1 MDDTTP
7 QGDVTPET
15 FLSVSKQSNVAGD
28 YREGEATYTLPQ
40 DQAADT
46 VAFGGTWTTDYQG
59 ATAGADAALR
69 LRYHAK
75 VVQVVLGGS
84 GSVRATVRDEDG
96 QVVDRVRGG
105 CRRLAA
111 RIPAGQRP
119 IPSAAGPSSWRSRR
133 ASRRSRSRSGDR
145 PRGVCRNYR

>member
-1 MDDTTP
+1 MDLPARTQVDDTTP
-7 QGDVTPET
+7 EGDVTPET
-15 FLSVSKQSNVAGD
+15 FLSVSKKSNVAGD

-96 QVVDRVRGG
+96 QVVDRVEVAVSGSPRAYSLVTDESVGRGT
-105 CRRLAA
+105 LEL
-111 RIPAGQRP
+111 
-119 IPSAAGPSSWRSRR
+119 SVSE
-133 ASRRSRSRSGDR
+133 
-145 PRGVCRNYR
+145 GVQAFSFTFG

>member
-1 MDDTTP
+1 M
-7 QGDVTPET
+7 TPET
-15 FLSVSKQSNVAGD
+15 FLSVGKKSNVAGD
-28 YREGEATYTLPQ
+28 YREGESTYTLPQ

-96 QVVDRVRGG
+96 QVVDRVEVAVSGSPRAYSLVTDESVGRGT
-105 CRRLAA
+105 A
-111 RIPAGQRP
+111 RAVASPRGSRP
-119 IPSAAGPSSWRSRR
+119 
-133 ASRRSRSRSGDR
+133 SRSRSGER
-145 PRGVCRNYR
+145 PRGVPRNYR